1 MRTRWRRRRTCTRAL
16 RRCLDPRPAG
26 GVDREW
32 NRRNLEGFILP
43 YDTAAT
49 FVSGSSVLRGKARS
63 ARGTESHTLR
73 TGTPTGVLAFRDLE
87 VRMLGRDHAL
97 VVGRYVVS
105 DRASARE
112 SATGISLWRGSRK
125 GGLSSRTTRL
135 NVNGEPAQRDAGR
148 ARSTHRRGK
157 APSAC
162 ARPSSVPTRRTQMG
176 SEGGGQVGIIRPAGC
191 STSIYTA
198 SAPGVAHGPLENH
211 EATRGEPPIRYRACP
226 DHLIRIDSGRLHGAF

>member
-1 MRTRWRRRRTCTRAL
+1 MTRHTLPAL
-16 RRCLDPRPAG
+16 MALELCGACAPAGVGAGPAPAPGDDAANPRPAG

-112 SATGISLWRGSRK
+112 SATGIFSLTLARRPEGWRIIHDH
-125 GGLSSRTTRL
+125 SS
-135 NVNGEPAQRDAGR
+135 
-148 ARSTHRRGK
+148 
-157 APSAC
+157 
-162 ARPSSVPTRRTQMG
+162 
-176 SEGGGQVGIIRPAGC
+176 
-191 STSIYTA
+191 
-198 SAPGVAHGPLENH
+198 
-211 EATRGEPPIRYRACP
+211 
-226 DHLIRIDSGRLHGAF
+226 